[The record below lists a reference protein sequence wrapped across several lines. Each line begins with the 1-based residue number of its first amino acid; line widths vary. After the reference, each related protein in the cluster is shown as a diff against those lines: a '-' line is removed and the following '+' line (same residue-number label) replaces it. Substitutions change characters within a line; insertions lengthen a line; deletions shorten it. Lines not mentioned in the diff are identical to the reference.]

1 MEVPLYLC
9 GLVQFCYPGE
19 SDCGGATVPLWSGA
33 VLLSDLKVYG
43 EPSLAES
50 ALWGV
55 FCALLVLNC
64 VLLTQTIPSPVI

>member
-33 VLLSDLKVYG
+33 VLLSDLKVCMVNPVWLRVLFG
-43 EPSLAES
+43 EFSVHCLY
-50 ALWGV
+50 
-55 FCALLVLNC
+55 
-64 VLLTQTIPSPVI
+64 